1 MEPNL
6 DSTIHNLLS
15 EKGEV
20 RCIFDDKS
28 QYLQFPN
35 GNLFVYGIRNPDGSG
50 STNVE
55 YKGLVYMGK
64 TKDGLNF
71 QEDRY
76 KRGEWEKTILELMSK
91 ELVANVP
98 VNP

>member
-1 MEPNL
+1 MEQNL
-6 DSTIHNLLS
+6 DLVIHKLLS
-15 EKGEV
+15 EKGKV

-28 QYLQFPN
+28 QYSQFLKS
-35 GNLFVYGIRNPDGSG
+35 NLFVYGIRNPDGSG
-50 STNVE
+50 STNVD

-64 TKDGLNF
+64 TKDGINF
-71 QEDRY
+71 QKDRY
-76 KRGEWEKTILELMSK
+76 ISGEWENEILELMSK